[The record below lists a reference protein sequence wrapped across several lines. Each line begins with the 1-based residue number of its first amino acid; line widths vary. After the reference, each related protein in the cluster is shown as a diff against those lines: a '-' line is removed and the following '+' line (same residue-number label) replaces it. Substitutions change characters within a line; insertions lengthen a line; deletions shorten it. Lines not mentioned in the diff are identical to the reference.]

1 MPTPGPYLQTQV
13 GPTGEAIRVTL
24 VPTKLQGALPEDLEV
39 VAPEM
44 SDSPLII
51 TDLPSG

>member
-24 VPTKLQGALPEDLEV
+24 VPTKLQGALP
-39 VAPEM
+39 
-44 SDSPLII
+44 
-51 TDLPSG
+51 